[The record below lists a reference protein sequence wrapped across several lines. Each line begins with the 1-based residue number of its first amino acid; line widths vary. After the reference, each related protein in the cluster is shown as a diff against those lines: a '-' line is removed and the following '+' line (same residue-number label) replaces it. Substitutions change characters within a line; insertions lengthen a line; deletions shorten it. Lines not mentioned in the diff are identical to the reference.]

1 MGRILSRKMKTTE
14 LQQVSPWRAT
24 IIIAILGFGMSI
36 AQHLSPP
43 LVDGPIA
50 VIVPPWRAGGLT
62 FAAEVGL
69 PVIDMRLGGHV
80 LIFAEPDGQFPL
92 SRLGPFVMPATG
104 PFGCAA
110 PVATSGVF
118 SS

>member
-1 MGRILSRKMKTTE
+1 MTTTD
-14 LQQVSPWRAT
+14 LQQVSPWRTT
-24 IIIAILGFGMSI
+24 IIITILGFGMSI
-36 AQHLSPP
+36 AQHLSSP
-43 LVDGPIA
+43 LIDGPIA

-69 PVIDMRLGGHV
+69 PVIDIRFGGHV

-92 SRLGPFVMPATG
+92 SRLGPFVMPATV
-104 PFGCAA
+104 PFGCVA
-110 PVATSGVF
+110 PVPTSGVF

>member
-1 MGRILSRKMKTTE
+1 MKTTE

-50 VIVPPWRAGGLT
+50 VIVPPVAGGRTDLCSRGRLT
-62 FAAEVGL
+62 
-69 PVIDMRLGGHV
+69 VIDMRLGGHV